1 MGESGTPPMLA
12 AWARLWTLPAACAD
26 ATLRF
31 YETVAL
37 APIIM
42 QARLPIIQ
50 AGLVD
55 PWTADYVELNRM
67 MSEKIDAWSQS
78 AATFQADMAALARRS
93 PSSEPA
99 QFLTNW
105 MQMVDAAW
113 RIPGRSQRPVH
124 RAVLANHRRLRR
136 LTVR

>member
-12 AWARLWTLPAACAD
+12 AWARLWTLPATCAD
-26 ATLRF
+26 ATLRL
-31 YETVAL
+31 YETFAL
-37 APIIM
+37 APHVIL
-42 QARLPIIQ
+42 ARLPTIP

-78 AATFQADMAALARRS
+78 TSAFQADMAAFARQS
-93 PSSEPA
+93 PSSDPVA
-99 QFLTNW
+99 FLKDW
-105 MQMVDAAW
+105 MNVVDAAW
-113 RIPGRSQRPVH
+113 RIPGHSQRPIH
-124 RAVLANHRRLRR
+124 RAGLANHRRLRR